1 MKSPFAKLRHSAD
14 SLEAAL
20 RDSRPKA
27 EFPPA
32 LHNSIMRAIE
42 AAHRE
47 ETTQVFG
54 YTIIERFARIRW
66 VPITGFAALVLVGG
80 WLAFQH
86 SSAKPSISSAQ
97 SFSEI
102 SSALA
107 TSQELMDSLPAVTVG
122 PLSDELDKA
131 NDDLERTAK
140 FLLATLP

>member
-1 MKSPFAKLRHSAD
+1 MKSPFAKLRDSAD
-14 SLEAAL
+14 SLEAVL
-20 RDSRPKA
+20 RGSPPKS
-27 EFPPA
+27 ELPPT
-32 LHNSIMRAIE
+32 LHNSIMRAIA

-54 YTIIERFARIRW
+54 FTISERFARIRW
-66 VPITGFAALVLVGG
+66 VPITGFAALALLGS
-80 WLAFQH
+80 WLAFHH
-86 SSAKPSISSAQ
+86 SSAKPPISSAQ

-107 TSQELMDSLPAVTVG
+107 RSQELMDSLPAVTVG